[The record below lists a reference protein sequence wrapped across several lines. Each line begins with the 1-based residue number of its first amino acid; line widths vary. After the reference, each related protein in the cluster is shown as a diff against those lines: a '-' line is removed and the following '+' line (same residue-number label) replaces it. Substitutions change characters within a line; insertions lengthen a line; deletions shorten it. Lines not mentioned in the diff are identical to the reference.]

1 MVEAL
6 CDRTPEDLMKIRNF
20 SRKCLEEILASLN
33 ELKRL
38 LMEMGIEDIEIFKYR
53 TGPSDEV

>member
-1 MVEAL
+1 
-6 CDRTPEDLMKIRNF
+6 MKIRNF